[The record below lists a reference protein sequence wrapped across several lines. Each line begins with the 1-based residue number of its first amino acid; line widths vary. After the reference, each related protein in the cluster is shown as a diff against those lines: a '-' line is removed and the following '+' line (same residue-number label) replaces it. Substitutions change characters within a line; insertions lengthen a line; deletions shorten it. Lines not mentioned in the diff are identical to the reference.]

1 MSDSGLI
8 HNFSHQALGT
18 RFWIRIADE
27 DYAFAERAA
36 ESVFYT
42 LDRLDSD
49 LKGVGSGGALSLINQ
64 LPEGEMISVSE
75 DFCTLWKFAEAFKK
89 ETAGAFDVSA
99 GDLFRY
105 WTVRGSDEFNPDDAA
120 WEKIFQDCKTGKFSL
135 EGNEF
140 TRQHVGSTIDFSGI
154 IHGYACDRMA
164 EMLESNW
171 GIHRAILGAGS
182 NVVLALD
189 PPGEARGWRVGLGHT
204 LELKLCRTALASKP
218 NNSMQSCLVNPL
230 TGLAAPLSHE
240 AIRAVANTALEAEA
254 LTTVGVLLTQSEIKN
269 LLTRVSTRGLWLP
282 GRECLGMFKNLDLT
296 NRTRSY

>member
-1 MSDSGLI
+1 MSDSGVI
-8 HNFSHQALGT
+8 HNFSHQVLGT

-36 ESVFYT
+36 ESVFFT

-49 LKGVGSGGALSLINQ
+49 LNGVGSGGTLSLINQ
-64 LPEGEMISVSE
+64 LPECEMISVSE

-89 ETAGAFDVSA
+89 ETAGIFDVSA
-99 GDLFRY
+99 GTLFRY
-105 WTVRGSDEFNPDDAA
+105 WTERGSDEFNPDDDV
-120 WEKIFQDCKTGKFSL
+120 WEKTFQDYKTGKFEL
-135 EGNEF
+135 EGNELR
-140 TRQHVGSTIDFSGI
+140 RQENGRIIDFSGI

-182 NVVLALD
+182 NVILALD

-204 LELKLCRTALASKP
+204 LEIKLCRTALASKP
-218 NNSMQSCLVNPL
+218 NNSMKSCLVNPL
-230 TGLAAPLSHE
+230 TGLSAPLSGE
-240 AIRAVANTALEAEA
+240 AMRAVANTALEAEA
-254 LTTVGVLLTQSEIKN
+254 LTTVGALLSKSENQS

-282 GRECLGMFKNLDLT
+282 GGECLGMFKNLDLT
-296 NRTRSY
+296 RRN

>member
-1 MSDSGLI
+1 MSDSGVI

-36 ESVFYT
+36 ESVFLT

-49 LKGVGSGGALSLINQ
+49 FNGHDKSGVLALINQ

-75 DFCTLWKFAEAFKK
+75 DFCTLWKFSEAFKK

-99 GDLFRY
+99 GSLFRY
-105 WTVRGSDEFNPDDAA
+105 WTERGSDEFNPDDAV
-120 WEKIFQDCKTGKFSL
+120 WEKTFQNYKTGKFSL
-135 EGNEF
+135 EGNEL
-140 TRQHVGSTIDFSGI
+140 TRQQGGSVIDFSGI

-171 GIHRAILGAGS
+171 GIHRVILGAGS

-204 LELKLCRTALASKP
+204 MELKLCRTALASKP
-218 NNSMQSCLVNPL
+218 NNSMKSCLVNPL
-230 TGLAAPLSHE
+230 TGLLTPLSLD

-254 LTTVGVLLTQSEIKN
+254 LTTVGVLLSKSESEN
-269 LLTRVSTRGLWLP
+269 LLTRVTTRGLWLP
-282 GRECLGMFKNLDLT
+282 GGDCLGMFKNLDLT
-296 NRTRSY
+296 NRN

>member
-18 RFWIRIADE
+18 QFWIRIADE
-27 DYAFAERAA
+27 DFAFAERAA
-36 ESVFYT
+36 ESVFFT

-49 LKGVGSGGALSLINQ
+49 LNGRDTGGALELINQ

-99 GDLFRY
+99 GTLFRY
-105 WTVRGSDEFNPDDAA
+105 WTERGSDEFNPDDAV
-120 WEKIFQDCKTGKFSL
+120 WEKTFQNYKRGKFSL
-135 EGNEF
+135 EGNEL
-140 TRQHVGSTIDFSGI
+140 TRQQSGSLVDFSGI

-204 LELKLCRTALASKP
+204 MELKLCRTALASKP
-218 NNSMQSCLVNPL
+218 NHSMKSCLVNPL
-230 TGLAAPLSHE
+230 TGLSMPLSLD

-254 LTTVGVLLTQSEIKN
+254 LTTVGVLLSKSESEN

-282 GRECLGMFKNLDLT
+282 GGDCLGMFKNLDLT
-296 NRTRSY
+296 NRN

>member
-1 MSDSGLI
+1 MSDSGVI

-36 ESVFYT
+36 ESVFFT

-49 LKGVGSGGALSLINQ
+49 LNGAGSAGALALINQ
-64 LPEGEMISVSE
+64 LPEGELISVSE
-75 DFCTLWKFAEAFKK
+75 DFCTLWKFTEAFKK
-89 ETAGAFDVSA
+89 ETAGVFDVSA
-99 GDLFRY
+99 GTLFRY
-105 WTVRGSDEFNPDDAA
+105 WTERGSDEFNPDDDV
-120 WEKIFQDCKTGKFSL
+120 WEKTFQDYKTGKFEL
-135 EGNEF
+135 EGNELR
-140 TRQHVGSTIDFSGI
+140 RQENGRIIDFSGI

-182 NVVLALD
+182 NVILALD

-218 NNSMQSCLVNPL
+218 NNSMKSCLVNPL
-230 TGLAAPLSHE
+230 TGLSVPLSLE

-254 LTTVGVLLTQSEIKN
+254 LTTVGALLSKSESES

-282 GRECLGMFKNLDLT
+282 GGECLGMFKNLDLT
-296 NRTRSY
+296 SRN

>member
-1 MSDSGLI
+1 MSDSGVI

-27 DYAFAERAA
+27 DFAFAERAA
-36 ESVFYT
+36 ESVFFT

-49 LKGVGSGGALSLINQ
+49 LNGVGSVGALALVNQ
-64 LPEGEMISVSE
+64 LPEGEMIAVSE

-99 GDLFRY
+99 GTLFRY
-105 WTVRGSDEFNPDDAA
+105 WTERGSDEFNPDDAV
-120 WEKIFQDCKTGKFSL
+120 WEKTFQNYKSGKFSL
-135 EGNEF
+135 EGNEL
-140 TRQHVGSTIDFSGI
+140 TRQQSGSVIDFSGI

-171 GIHRAILGAGS
+171 GIHRAILGAGN

-189 PPGEARGWRVGLGHT
+189 PPGEARGWRVGLGRT
-204 LELKLCRTALASKP
+204 LELKLCRTALASKS
-218 NNSMQSCLVNPL
+218 NNSLKSFLVNPL
-230 TGLAAPLSHE
+230 SGLTASLSTD

-254 LTTVGVLLTQSEIKN
+254 LTTVGVLVSESEIKN
-269 LLTRVSTRGLWLP
+269 LLTRVTTRGLWLP
-282 GRECLGMFKNLDLT
+282 GGECLGMFKNLDLT
-296 NRTRSY
+296 NRN

>member
-18 RFWIRIADE
+18 QFWIRIADE
-27 DYAFAERAA
+27 DFAFAERAA
-36 ESVFYT
+36 ESVFFT

-49 LKGVGSGGALSLINQ
+49 LNGRDTGGALELINQ

-99 GDLFRY
+99 GTLFRY
-105 WTVRGSDEFNPDDAA
+105 WTERGSDEFNPDDAV
-120 WEKIFQDCKTGKFSL
+120 WEKTFQNYKRGKFSL
-135 EGNEF
+135 EGNEL
-140 TRQHVGSTIDFSGI
+140 TRQQSGSLVDFSGI

-189 PPGEARGWRVGLGHT
+189 PPGEARGWRIGLGHT
-204 LELKLCRTALASKP
+204 MELKLCRTALASKP
-218 NNSMQSCLVNPL
+218 NNSMKSCLVNPL
-230 TGLAAPLSHE
+230 TGLSTPLSLD

-254 LTTVGVLLTQSEIKN
+254 LTTVGVLLSESEIKN
-269 LLTRVSTRGLWLP
+269 LLTRVTTRGLWLP
-282 GRECLGMFKNLDLT
+282 GGDCLGMFKNLDLT
-296 NRTRSY
+296 NRN

>member
-1 MSDSGLI
+1 MSDSGVI

-36 ESVFYT
+36 ESVFFT

-49 LKGVGSGGALSLINQ
+49 LNGVGSGGTLSLINQ
-64 LPEGEMISVSE
+64 LPECEMISVSE

-89 ETAGAFDVSA
+89 ETAGIFDVSA
-99 GDLFRY
+99 GTLFRY
-105 WTVRGSDEFNPDDAA
+105 WTERGSDEFNPDDDV
-120 WEKIFQDCKTGKFSL
+120 WEKTFQDYKTGKFEL
-135 EGNEF
+135 EGNEL
-140 TRQHVGSTIDFSGI
+140 RRHENGRIIDFSGI

-182 NVVLALD
+182 NVILALD

-204 LELKLCRTALASKP
+204 LEIKLCRTALASKP
-218 NNSMQSCLVNPL
+218 NNSMKSCLVNPL
-230 TGLAAPLSHE
+230 TGLSAPLSGE
-240 AIRAVANTALEAEA
+240 AMRAVANTALEAEA
-254 LTTVGVLLTQSEIKN
+254 LTTVGALLSKSENQS

-282 GRECLGMFKNLDLT
+282 GGECLGMFKNLDLT
-296 NRTRSY
+296 SRN

>member
-27 DYAFAERAA
+27 DFAFAERAA
-36 ESVFYT
+36 ESVFLT

-49 LKGVGSGGALSLINQ
+49 FNGHDKSGVLALINQ

-75 DFCTLWKFAEAFKK
+75 DFCTLWKFSEAFKK

-99 GDLFRY
+99 GSLFRY
-105 WTVRGSDEFNPDDAA
+105 WTERGSDEFNPDDAV
-120 WEKIFQDCKTGKFSL
+120 WEKTFQNYKTGKFSL
-135 EGNEF
+135 EGNEL
-140 TRQHVGSTIDFSGI
+140 TRQQGVSVIDFSGI

-189 PPGEARGWRVGLGHT
+189 PPGEARGWRIGLGHT
-204 LELKLCRTALASKP
+204 MELKLCRTALASKP
-218 NNSMQSCLVNPL
+218 NNSMKSCLVNPL
-230 TGLAAPLSHE
+230 TGLSMPLSLD

-254 LTTVGVLLTQSEIKN
+254 LTTVGVLLSKSESEN
-269 LLTRVSTRGLWLP
+269 LLTRVTTRGLWLP
-282 GRECLGMFKNLDLT
+282 GDDCLGMFKNLDLT
-296 NRTRSY
+296 NRN

>member
-1 MSDSGLI
+1 MSDSGVI
-8 HNFSHQALGT
+8 YNFSHQALGA
-18 RFWIRIADE
+18 RFWIRVADE

-36 ESVFYT
+36 ETVFFT

-49 LKGVGSGGALSLINQ
+49 LNGRDTSGILTLINQ

-89 ETAGAFDVSA
+89 ETTGAFDVSA
-99 GDLFRY
+99 GTLFRY
-105 WTVRGSDEFNPDDAA
+105 WAERGSDEFNPDDVV
-120 WEKIFQDCKTGKFSL
+120 WEKTFQNYKTGKFSL
-135 EGNEF
+135 EGNEL
-140 TRQHVGSTIDFSGI
+140 TRQQGGSVVDFSGI

-204 LELKLCRTALASKP
+204 MELKLCRTALASKP
-218 NNSMQSCLVNPL
+218 NNSMKSCLVNPL
-230 TGLAAPLSHE
+230 TGLSTPLSLD

-254 LTTVGVLLTQSEIKN
+254 LTTVGVLLTKSESEN
-269 LLTRVSTRGLWLP
+269 LLTRVTTRGLWLP
-282 GRECLGMFKNLDLT
+282 GGDCLGMFKNLDLT
-296 NRTRSY
+296 NRN

>member
-36 ESVFYT
+36 ESVFFT

-49 LKGVGSGGALSLINQ
+49 LNGVGSDGALALINQ

-75 DFCTLWKFAEAFKK
+75 DFGALWKFSETFNK
-89 ETAGAFDVSA
+89 ETAGVFDVSA
-99 GDLFRY
+99 GSLFRY
-105 WTVRGSDEFNPDDAA
+105 WTERGSDEFNPDDPV
-120 WEKIFQDCKTGKFSL
+120 WEKTFQDYKSGKFSL
-135 EGNEF
+135 EGNEL
-140 TRQHVGSTIDFSGI
+140 TRQQGGSVIDLSGI

-189 PPGEARGWRVGLGHT
+189 PPGEARGWRVGLGRT

-218 NNSMQSCLVNPL
+218 NNCMKSCLVNPL

-254 LTTVGVLLTQSEIKN
+254 LTTVGVLLPKSEIES

-282 GRECLGMFKNLDLT
+282 GGDCLGMFKNLDLT
-296 NRTRSY
+296 SRN

>member
-1 MSDSGLI
+1 MSDSGVI

-36 ESVFYT
+36 ESVFFT
-42 LDRLDSD
+42 LDRLHYD
-49 LKGVGSGGALSLINQ
+49 LNGRDAGGILALINQ

-89 ETAGAFDVSA
+89 ETAGIFDVSA
-99 GDLFRY
+99 GTLFRY
-105 WTVRGSDEFNPDDAA
+105 WTERGSDEFNPDDDV
-120 WEKIFQDCKTGKFSL
+120 WEKTFQDYKTGKFEL
-135 EGNEF
+135 EGNELR
-140 TRQHVGSTIDFSGI
+140 RQENGRTIDFSGI

-182 NVVLALD
+182 NVILALD

-218 NNSMQSCLVNPL
+218 NNSMKSCLVNPL
-230 TGLAAPLSHE
+230 TGLSVPLSLE

-254 LTTVGVLLTQSEIKN
+254 LTTVGVLLSQSESEN
-269 LLTRVSTRGLWLP
+269 LLTRVSTRGIWLP
-282 GRECLGMFKNLDLT
+282 GGECLGMFKNLDLT
-296 NRTRSY
+296 SRN

>member
-1 MSDSGLI
+1 MSDSGVI

-36 ESVFYT
+36 ESVFFT
-42 LDRLDSD
+42 LDRLHYD
-49 LKGVGSGGALSLINQ
+49 LNGRDAGGILALINQ

-89 ETAGAFDVSA
+89 ETAGIFDVSA
-99 GDLFRY
+99 GTLFRY
-105 WTVRGSDEFNPDDAA
+105 WTERGSDEFNPDDDV
-120 WEKIFQDCKTGKFSL
+120 WEKTFQDYKTGKFEL
-135 EGNEF
+135 EGNELR
-140 TRQHVGSTIDFSGI
+140 RQENGRTIDFSGI

-182 NVVLALD
+182 NVILALD

-218 NNSMQSCLVNPL
+218 NNSMKSCLVNPL
-230 TGLAAPLSHE
+230 TGLSVPLSLE

-254 LTTVGVLLTQSEIKN
+254 LTTVGVLLSQSESEN

-282 GRECLGMFKNLDLT
+282 GGECLGMFKNLDLT
-296 NRTRSY
+296 SRN

>member
-1 MSDSGLI
+1 MSDSGVI

-36 ESVFYT
+36 ESVFFT
-42 LDRLDSD
+42 LDRLHYD
-49 LKGVGSGGALSLINQ
+49 LNGRDAGGILALINQ

-89 ETAGAFDVSA
+89 ETAGIFDVSA
-99 GDLFRY
+99 GTLFRY
-105 WTVRGSDEFNPDDAA
+105 WTERGSDEFNPDDDV
-120 WEKIFQDCKTGKFSL
+120 WEKTFQDYKTGKFEL
-135 EGNEF
+135 EGNELR
-140 TRQHVGSTIDFSGI
+140 RQENGRTIDFSGI

-182 NVVLALD
+182 NVILALD

-218 NNSMQSCLVNPL
+218 NNSMKSCLVNPL
-230 TGLAAPLSHE
+230 TGLPVPLSLE

-254 LTTVGVLLTQSEIKN
+254 LTTVGVLLSQFESEN

-282 GRECLGMFKNLDLT
+282 GGECLGMFKNLDLT
-296 NRTRSY
+296 SRN

>member
-1 MSDSGLI
+1 MSDSGVI
-8 HNFSHQALGT
+8 YNFSHQALGA
-18 RFWIRIADE
+18 RFWIRVADE

-36 ESVFYT
+36 ESVFFT

-49 LKGVGSGGALSLINQ
+49 LNGRDTSGILTLINQ

-89 ETAGAFDVSA
+89 ETTGAFDVSA
-99 GDLFRY
+99 GTLFRY
-105 WTVRGSDEFNPDDAA
+105 WAERGSDEFNPDDVV
-120 WEKIFQDCKTGKFSL
+120 WEKTFQNYKTGKFSL
-135 EGNEF
+135 EGNEL
-140 TRQHVGSTIDFSGI
+140 TRQQGGSVVDFSGI

-204 LELKLCRTALASKP
+204 MELKLCRTALASKP
-218 NNSMQSCLVNPL
+218 NNSMKACLVNPL
-230 TGLAAPLSHE
+230 TGLSTPLSLD

-254 LTTVGVLLTQSEIKN
+254 LTTVGVLLTKSESEN
-269 LLTRVSTRGLWLP
+269 LLTRVTTRGLWLP
-282 GRECLGMFKNLDLT
+282 GGDCLGMFKNLDLT
-296 NRTRSY
+296 NRN

>member
-1 MSDSGLI
+1 MSDSGVI

-36 ESVFYT
+36 ESVFLT

-49 LKGVGSGGALSLINQ
+49 FNGHDKSGVLALINQ

-75 DFCTLWKFAEAFKK
+75 DFCTLWKFSEAFKK

-99 GDLFRY
+99 GSLFRY
-105 WTVRGSDEFNPDDAA
+105 WTERGSDEFNPDDAV
-120 WEKIFQDCKTGKFSL
+120 WEKTFQDYKRGKFSL
-135 EGNEF
+135 EGNEL
-140 TRQHVGSTIDFSGI
+140 TRRQSGSVIDFSGI

-204 LELKLCRTALASKP
+204 MELKLCRTALASKP
-218 NNSMQSCLVNPL
+218 NNSMKSCLVNPL
-230 TGLAAPLSHE
+230 TGLSTPLSLD

-254 LTTVGVLLTQSEIKN
+254 LTTVGVLLSKSESEN
-269 LLTRVSTRGLWLP
+269 LLTRVTTRGLWLP
-282 GRECLGMFKNLDLT
+282 GGDCLGMFKNLDLT
-296 NRTRSY
+296 NRN

>member
-1 MSDSGLI
+1 MSDSGVI

-36 ESVFYT
+36 ESVFFT
-42 LDRLDSD
+42 LDRLHYD
-49 LKGVGSGGALSLINQ
+49 LNGRDAGGILALINQ

-89 ETAGAFDVSA
+89 ETAGIFDVSA
-99 GDLFRY
+99 GTLFRY
-105 WTVRGSDEFNPDDAA
+105 WTERGSDEFNPDDDV
-120 WEKIFQDCKTGKFSL
+120 WEKTFQDYKNGKFEL
-135 EGNEF
+135 EGNELR
-140 TRQHVGSTIDFSGI
+140 RQENGRIIDFSGI

-182 NVVLALD
+182 NVILALD

-218 NNSMQSCLVNPL
+218 NNSMKSCLVNPL
-230 TGLAAPLSHE
+230 TGLSVPLSLE

-254 LTTVGVLLTQSEIKN
+254 LTTVGVLLSQFESEN

-282 GRECLGMFKNLDLT
+282 GGECLGMFKNLDLT
-296 NRTRSY
+296 SRN

>member
-36 ESVFYT
+36 ESVFFT

-49 LKGVGSGGALSLINQ
+49 LNGVGSGGALALINQ
-64 LPEGEMISVSE
+64 LPDGEMISVSE

-99 GDLFRY
+99 GSLFRY
-105 WTVRGSDEFNPDDAA
+105 WTERGSDEFNPDDPV
-120 WEKIFQDCKTGKFSL
+120 WEKIFQNYKSGKFSL
-135 EGNEF
+135 EGNEL
-140 TRQHVGSTIDFSGI
+140 TRQQGGSVIDLSGI
-154 IHGYACDRMA
+154 IHGYACDRIA

-189 PPGEARGWRVGLGHT
+189 PPGEARGWRVGLGRT

-218 NNSMQSCLVNPL
+218 NNSMKSCLVNPL

-254 LTTVGVLLTQSEIKN
+254 LTTVGVLLSQSESET

-282 GRECLGMFKNLDLT
+282 GGECLGMFKNLDLT
-296 NRTRSY
+296 SRN

>member
-1 MSDSGLI
+1 MSDSGVI
-8 HNFSHQALGT
+8 HNFSYQALGT

-36 ESVFYT
+36 ESVFFT
-42 LDRLDSD
+42 LDRLHYD
-49 LKGVGSGGALSLINQ
+49 LNGRDAGGILALINQ

-89 ETAGAFDVSA
+89 ETAGIFDVSA
-99 GDLFRY
+99 GTLFRY
-105 WTVRGSDEFNPDDAA
+105 WTERGSDEFNPDDDV
-120 WEKIFQDCKTGKFSL
+120 WEKTFQDYKTGKFEL
-135 EGNEF
+135 EGNELR
-140 TRQHVGSTIDFSGI
+140 RQENGRTIDFSGI

-182 NVVLALD
+182 NVILALD

-218 NNSMQSCLVNPL
+218 NNSMKSCLVNPL
-230 TGLAAPLSHE
+230 TGLSVPLSLE

-254 LTTVGVLLTQSEIKN
+254 LTTVGVLLSQSESEN

-282 GRECLGMFKNLDLT
+282 GGECLGMFKNLDLT
-296 NRTRSY
+296 SRN

>member
-1 MSDSGLI
+1 MSDSGVI

-36 ESVFYT
+36 ESVFLT

-49 LKGVGSGGALSLINQ
+49 FNGHDKSGVLALINQ

-75 DFCTLWKFAEAFKK
+75 DFCTLWKFSEAFKK
-89 ETAGAFDVSA
+89 ETAGAFDVLA
-99 GDLFRY
+99 GTLFRY
-105 WTVRGSDEFNPDDAA
+105 WTERGSDEFNPDDVV
-120 WEKIFQDCKTGKFSL
+120 WEKTFQNYKTGKFSL
-135 EGNEF
+135 EGNEL
-140 TRQHVGSTIDFSGI
+140 TRQQDGSVIDFSGI

-189 PPGEARGWRVGLGHT
+189 PPGEARGWRVGLGRT
-204 LELKLCRTALASKP
+204 MELKLCRTALASKP
-218 NNSMQSCLVNPL
+218 NNSMKSCLVNTL
-230 TGLAAPLSHE
+230 TGLSTPLSLD

-254 LTTVGVLLTQSEIKN
+254 LTTVGVLLSESEIKN
-269 LLTRVSTRGLWLP
+269 LLTRVTTRGLWLP
-282 GRECLGMFKNLDLT
+282 GGECLGMFKNLDLT
-296 NRTRSY
+296 NRN

>member
-1 MSDSGLI
+1 MSDSGVI

-36 ESVFYT
+36 ESVFLT

-49 LKGVGSGGALSLINQ
+49 FNGHDKSGVLALINQ

-75 DFCTLWKFAEAFKK
+75 DFCTLWKFSEAFKK

-99 GDLFRY
+99 GSLFRY
-105 WTVRGSDEFNPDDAA
+105 WTERGSDEFNPDDAV
-120 WEKIFQDCKTGKFSL
+120 WEKTFQNYKTGKFSL
-135 EGNEF
+135 EGNEL
-140 TRQHVGSTIDFSGI
+140 TRQQGGNVIDFSGI

-189 PPGEARGWRVGLGHT
+189 PPGEARGWRIGLGHT
-204 LELKLCRTALASKP
+204 MELKLCRTALASKP
-218 NNSMQSCLVNPL
+218 NNSMKSCLVNPL
-230 TGLAAPLSHE
+230 TGLSTPLSLD

-254 LTTVGVLLTQSEIKN
+254 LTTVGVLLSESEIKN
-269 LLTRVSTRGLWLP
+269 LLTRVTTRGLWLP
-282 GRECLGMFKNLDLT
+282 GGDCLGMFKNLDLT
-296 NRTRSY
+296 NRN

>member
-1 MSDSGLI
+1 M
-8 HNFSHQALGT
+8 
-18 RFWIRIADE
+18 
-27 DYAFAERAA
+27 
-36 ESVFYT
+36 
-42 LDRLDSD
+42 
-49 LKGVGSGGALSLINQ
+49 
-64 LPEGEMISVSE
+64 
-75 DFCTLWKFAEAFKK
+75 
-89 ETAGAFDVSA
+89 
-99 GDLFRY
+99 
-105 WTVRGSDEFNPDDAA
+105 
-120 WEKIFQDCKTGKFSL
+120 
-135 EGNEF
+135 
-140 TRQHVGSTIDFSGI
+140 
-154 IHGYACDRMA
+154 
-164 EMLESNW
+164 
-171 GIHRAILGAGS
+171 
-182 NVVLALD
+182 D

>member
-36 ESVFYT
+36 ESVFFT
-42 LDRLDSD
+42 LDRLHYD
-49 LKGVGSGGALSLINQ
+49 LNGRDAGGILALINQ

-89 ETAGAFDVSA
+89 ETAGIFDVSA
-99 GDLFRY
+99 GTLFRY
-105 WTVRGSDEFNPDDAA
+105 WTERGSDEFNPDDDV
-120 WEKIFQDCKTGKFSL
+120 WEKTFQDYKTGKFEL
-135 EGNEF
+135 EGNELR
-140 TRQHVGSTIDFSGI
+140 RQENGRTIDFSGI

-182 NVVLALD
+182 NVILALD

-218 NNSMQSCLVNPL
+218 NNSMKSCLVNPL
-230 TGLAAPLSHE
+230 TGLSVPLSLE

-254 LTTVGVLLTQSEIKN
+254 LTTVGALLSKSEIES

-282 GRECLGMFKNLDLT
+282 GGECLGMFKNLDLT
-296 NRTRSY
+296 SRN

>member
-1 MSDSGLI
+1 MSDSGVI

-36 ESVFYT
+36 ESVFFT
-42 LDRLDSD
+42 LDRLHYD
-49 LKGVGSGGALSLINQ
+49 LNGRDAGGILALINQ

-89 ETAGAFDVSA
+89 ETAGIFDVSA
-99 GDLFRY
+99 GTLFRY
-105 WTVRGSDEFNPDDAA
+105 WTERGSDEFNPDDDV
-120 WEKIFQDCKTGKFSL
+120 WEKTFQDYKTGKFEL
-135 EGNEF
+135 EGNELR
-140 TRQHVGSTIDFSGI
+140 RQENGRTIDFSGI

-182 NVVLALD
+182 NVILALD
-189 PPGEARGWRVGLGHT
+189 PPGEARGWRVGLGRT

-218 NNSMQSCLVNPL
+218 NNSMKSCLVNPL
-230 TGLAAPLSHE
+230 TGLSVPLSLE

-254 LTTVGVLLTQSEIKN
+254 LTTVGVLLSQSESEN

-282 GRECLGMFKNLDLT
+282 GGECLGMFKNLDLT
-296 NRTRSY
+296 SRN

>member
-1 MSDSGLI
+1 MSDSGVI
-8 HNFSHQALGT
+8 HNFSHQVLGT

-36 ESVFYT
+36 ESVFFT

-49 LKGVGSGGALSLINQ
+49 LNGVGSGGTLSLINQ
-64 LPEGEMISVSE
+64 LPECEMISVSE

-89 ETAGAFDVSA
+89 ETAGIFDVSA
-99 GDLFRY
+99 GTLFRY
-105 WTVRGSDEFNPDDAA
+105 WTERGSDEFNPDDDV
-120 WEKIFQDCKTGKFSL
+120 WEKTFQDYKTGKFEL
-135 EGNEF
+135 EGNELR
-140 TRQHVGSTIDFSGI
+140 RQENGRIIDFSGI

-182 NVVLALD
+182 NVILALD

-204 LELKLCRTALASKP
+204 LEIKLCRTALASKP
-218 NNSMQSCLVNPL
+218 NNSMKSCLVNPL
-230 TGLAAPLSHE
+230 TGLSAPLSGE
-240 AIRAVANTALEAEA
+240 AMRAVANTALEAEA
-254 LTTVGVLLTQSEIKN
+254 LTTVGALLSKSENQS

-282 GRECLGMFKNLDLT
+282 GGECLGMFKNLDLT
-296 NRTRSY
+296 SRN

>member
-1 MSDSGLI
+1 MSDSGVI

-36 ESVFYT
+36 ESVFFT
-42 LDRLDSD
+42 LDRLHYD
-49 LKGVGSGGALSLINQ
+49 LNGRDAGGILALINQ

-89 ETAGAFDVSA
+89 ETAGIFDVSA
-99 GDLFRY
+99 GTLFRY
-105 WTVRGSDEFNPDDAA
+105 WTERGSDEFNPDDDV
-120 WEKIFQDCKTGKFSL
+120 WEKTFQDYKTGKFEL
-135 EGNEF
+135 EGNELR
-140 TRQHVGSTIDFSGI
+140 RQENGRTIDFSGI

-182 NVVLALD
+182 NVILALD

-218 NNSMQSCLVNPL
+218 NNSMKSCLVNPL
-230 TGLAAPLSHE
+230 TGLSVPLSLE

-254 LTTVGVLLTQSEIKN
+254 LTTVGVLLSQFESEN

-282 GRECLGMFKNLDLT
+282 GGECLGMFKNLDLT
-296 NRTRSY
+296 SRN